1 MLPLVPPLVC
11 AAAARTLPQSADWL
25 RLVAGLRQ
33 RRGFWWLDS
42 ALPGP
47 PHGLYSFAGA
57 EPWCTAQRRGARN
70 TVQVHRA
77 PHWLQNSAST
87 GDAFELARS
96 LLPPRAIAAAKTGAH
111 AALPFIG
118 GLIAAFG
125 YECAEDNTNTANDT
139 DAADEA
145 AEPQAVLLGVDRLY
159 AYDHLAKRAFA
170 LALCAAH
177 SEAAAQRSANAAAQA
192 LCSALPDAEP
202 VQGWPDSA
210 PNAAFA
216 AQCRGAHSAERAKR
230 YTRAV
235 ESIRERIIAGDL
247 YQACLTHCMEL
258 PFAGDPW
265 AFYGALRARNP
276 APFAAYL
283 QLPGLTLAGSSPERF
298 LRATPN
304 GALESRP
311 IKGTRPR
318 GATRAEDL
326 RLRAELES
334 SQKDRAENL
343 MIVDLVRNDLGR
355 VAATGSVR
363 VSELFAIE
371 SYATV
376 FQMVSTV
383 RAQLRRGCD
392 ALDAVRA
399 AFPPGSMTGA
409 PKLAAMSLLRKLE
422 AARRGLYAGA
432 IGYLDARGGADLSV
446 VIRSASIR
454 NGRAA
459 LHAGGGI
466 VFDSNPAAEW
476 AEAQQKARALL
487 DALAAV
493 QPRGPLR

>member
-1 MLPLVPPLVC
+1 MLPRVPPLVC
-11 AAAARTLPQSADWL
+11 AAQVLPQSADWL

-47 PHGLYSFAGA
+47 PRGRYSFAGA

-70 TVQVHRA
+70 FVQVHRA
-77 PHWLQNSAST
+77 PHWLRDSALASAA
-87 GDAFELARS
+87 DAFQLARH
-96 LLPPRAIAAAKTGAH
+96 LLPPRSAIIADGAQSAK
-111 AALPFIG
+111 LPFIG

-125 YECAEDNTNTANDT
+125 YECAEAEAG
-139 DAADEA
+139 DADAT
-145 AEPQAVLLGVDRLY
+145 EPQAILLGVDRLY
-159 AYDHLAKRAFA
+159 AYDHSAKRGFA

-177 SEAAAQRSANAAAQA
+177 SESAAQRNANAAVQL

-202 VQGWPDSA
+202 VPGWPAA
-210 PNAAFA
+210 PPSAAFA
-216 AQCRGAHSAERAKR
+216 ARCTAQNAQQR
-230 YTRAV
+230 YARAV
-235 ESIRERIIAGDL
+235 EHIRQHIIAGDL
-247 YQACLTHCMEL
+247 YQACLTHCIEL

-265 AFYGALRARNP
+265 IFYGALRARNP

-283 QLPGLTLAGSSPERF
+283 ELPGMTLAGSSPERF
-298 LRATPN
+298 LRVSPN

-318 GATRAEDL
+318 GATRAEDM
-326 RLRAELES
+326 RLRAELAA

-376 FQMVSTV
+376 FQMVSSV

-409 PKLAAMSLLRKLE
+409 PKLAAMSLLRELE
-422 AARRGLYAGA
+422 AARRGLYSGA
-432 IGYLDARGGADLSV
+432 VGYLDARGGADLSV
-446 VIRSASIR
+446 VIRSACIR
-454 NGRAA
+454 KGRAEV
-459 LHAGGGI
+459 HTGGGI
-466 VFDSNPAAEW
+466 VFDSQPEAEW

-487 DALAAV
+487 DALAAA
-493 QPRGPLR
+493 QPKAPLR

>member
-1 MLPLVPPLVC
+1 MLPPVPPLVC
-11 AAAARTLPQSADWL
+11 AAAAQALPQSADWL

-33 RRGFWWLDS
+33 RSGFWWLDS

-47 PHGLYSFAGA
+47 PHGRYSFAGA

-70 TVQVHRA
+70 IVQVHRA
-77 PHWLQNSAST
+77 PPWPQNSAPT

-96 LLPPRAIAAAKTGAH
+96 LLPPRAIAAAQTGAH
-111 AALPFIG
+111 GAALPFIG

-125 YECAEDNTNTANDT
+125 YECAADDT
-139 DAADEA
+139 

-159 AYDHLAKRAFA
+159 AYDHLAKRGFA
-170 LALCAAH
+170 LALCAAQ
-177 SEAAAQRSANAAAQA
+177 SEAAAQRSATAEAKA

-202 VQGWPDSA
+202 VPGWPA
-210 PNAAFA
+210 APPNAAFA
-216 AQCRGAHSAERAKR
+216 AQCRGAHSAARAKR

-235 ESIRERIIAGDL
+235 EYIRERIIAGDL
-247 YQACLTHCMEL
+247 YQACFTHCMEL

-265 AFYGALRARNP
+265 DFYGALRARNP

-283 QLPGLTLAGSSPERF
+283 ELPGMTLAGSSPERF
-298 LRATPN
+298 LRAAPN

-326 RLRAELES
+326 RLRADLES

-446 VIRSASIR
+446 VIRSACIR
-454 NGRAA
+454 NGRAE

-466 VFDSNPAAEW
+466 VFDSDPNAEW
-476 AEAQQKARALL
+476 AEAQHKARALL

-493 QPRGPLR
+493 QPHAALR

>member
-1 MLPLVPPLVC
+1 MLPRVPPLAC
-11 AAAARTLPQSADWL
+11 AARALPQSADWL
-25 RLVAGLRQ
+25 RLVAGLRR
-33 RRGFWWLDS
+33 RRGFWWPDS

-47 PHGLYSFAGA
+47 PRGRYSFAGA

-70 TVQVHRA
+70 FVQVHRA
-77 PHWLQNSAST
+77 AHWLRNSALDSAA
-87 GDAFELARS
+87 DAFQLARH
-96 LLPPRAIAAAKTGAH
+96 LLPPRSAIIAGAGG
-111 AALPFIG
+111 APGAELPFIG

-125 YECAEDNTNTANDT
+125 YECAETETAGEAD
-139 DAADEA
+139 DADAT
-145 AEPQAVLLGVDRLY
+145 EPQAVLLGVDRLY
-159 AYDHLAKRAFA
+159 AYDHSAKRGFA

-177 SEAAAQRSANAAAQA
+177 SKSAAQRDATAAAQL

-202 VQGWPDSA
+202 VPGWPA
-210 PNAAFA
+210 APPNAAFA
-216 AQCRGAHSAERAKR
+216 ARCTAHNAQRAR
-230 YTRAV
+230 RHARAV
-235 ESIRERIIAGDL
+235 EHIRRRIIAGDL
-247 YQACLTHCMEL
+247 YQACLTHCIEL

-283 QLPGLTLAGSSPERF
+283 ELPGMTLAGSSPERF
-298 LRATPN
+298 LRAGPN

-326 RLRAELES
+326 RLRAELAA

-376 FQMVSTV
+376 FQMVSSV

-422 AARRGLYAGA
+422 AARRGLYSGA
-432 IGYLDARGGADLSV
+432 VGYLDARGGADLSV
-446 VIRSASIR
+446 VIRSACIR
-454 NGRAA
+454 NGRAE
-459 LHAGGGI
+459 LHTGGGI
-466 VFDSNPAAEW
+466 VFDSQPHAEW

-493 QPRGPLR
+493 QPNAPLR

>member
-1 MLPLVPPLVC
+1 MPPFVC
-11 AAAARTLPQSADWL
+11 AAAHALPQSADWL

-42 ALPGP
+42 ARPGP
-47 PHGLYSFAGA
+47 PHGRYSFAGA

-70 TVQVHRA
+70 IVQVHRA
-77 PHWLQNSAST
+77 PPWLQNSAPT

-96 LLPPRAIAAAKTGAH
+96 LLPPRAIAANNGAH

-125 YECAEDNTNTANDT
+125 YECAA
-139 DAADEA
+139 DAAAANNTTAATDA

-159 AYDHLAKRAFA
+159 AYDHLAKRGFA
-170 LALCAAH
+170 LALCAAQ
-177 SEAAAQRSANAAAQA
+177 SEAAAQRRATAEAKA
-192 LCSALPDAEP
+192 LCSAPPDAEP
-202 VQGWPDSA
+202 VPGWPASL

-235 ESIRERIIAGDL
+235 EYIRERIIAGDL
-247 YQACLTHCMEL
+247 YQACLTHCIAL

-265 AFYGALRARNP
+265 DFYGALRARNP

-298 LRATPN
+298 LRASPN

-326 RLRAELES
+326 RLRAELEA

-363 VSELFAIE
+363 VSEIFAIE

-432 IGYLDARGGADLSV
+432 VGYLDARGGADLSV
-446 VIRSASIR
+446 VIRSACFR
-454 NGRAA
+454 NGRAE

-466 VFDSNPAAEW
+466 VFDSNPHAEW
-476 AEAQQKARALL
+476 AEAQHKARALL

-493 QPRGPLR
+493 QPRAALR

>member
-1 MLPLVPPLVC
+1 MLSLVPPLVC
-11 AAAARTLPQSADWL
+11 AAAAQALPQSADWL

-70 TVQVHRA
+70 IVQVQRA
-77 PHWLQNSAST
+77 PHWLQNFAST

-96 LLPPRAIAAAKTGAH
+96 LLPPRAIAATTGARV

-125 YECAEDNTNTANDT
+125 YECAVDDTNAANDT
-139 DAADEA
+139 DAADD

-159 AYDHLAKRAFA
+159 AYDHLAKRGFA

-177 SEAAAQRSANAAAQA
+177 SKEAAQRSANVAADA

-202 VQGWPDSA
+202 VPGWPASPA
-210 PNAAFA
+210 NAAFA

-235 ESIRERIIAGDL
+235 EHIRERIIAGDL

-258 PFAGDPW
+258 PFGGDPW

-283 QLPGLTLAGSSPERF
+283 QLPGMTLAGSSPERF

-326 RLRAELES
+326 QLRAELEA

-355 VAATGSVR
+355 VAATGSVC

-446 VIRSASIR
+446 VIRSACIR

-466 VFDSNPAAEW
+466 VFDSNPDAEW

-493 QPRGPLR
+493 QPRAALR

>member
-11 AAAARTLPQSADWL
+11 AAAAWALPQSADWL

-47 PHGLYSFAGA
+47 PRGLYSFAGA

-70 TVQVHRA
+70 FVQVHRA
-77 PHWLQNSAST
+77 PHWLRNAAPAST
-87 GDAFELARS
+87 CSAFELARQ
-96 LLPPRAIAAAKTGAH
+96 LLPPRRAIAIAADGAQ
-111 AALPFIG
+111 LPFIG

-125 YECAEDNTNTANDT
+125 YECAEAANNAAAT
-139 DAADEA
+139 DAAD
-145 AEPQAVLLGVDRLY
+145 EPQAVLLGVDRLY
-159 AYDHLAKRAFA
+159 AYDHQAQRGFA
-170 LALCAAH
+170 LALCAAQ
-177 SEAAAQRSANAAAQA
+177 SKAAAQRDADAAAKS
-192 LCSALPDAEP
+192 LRNALPDAEP
-202 VQGWPDSA
+202 VPGWPAA
-210 PNAAFA
+210 PNTARA
-216 AQCRGAHSAERAKR
+216 AQCRGAHSAARAKR

-235 ESIRERIIAGDL
+235 EHIRERIIAGDL
-247 YQACLTHCMEL
+247 YQACLTHCLEL

-283 QLPGLTLAGSSPERF
+283 ELPGMTLAGSSPERF
-298 LRATPN
+298 LRATPS

-318 GATRAEDL
+318 GATPAEDL
-326 RLRAELES
+326 RLRAELEA

-376 FQMVSTV
+376 FQMVSAV

-422 AARRGLYAGA
+422 AARRGLYSGA
-432 IGYLDARGGADLSV
+432 AGYLDARGGADLSV
-446 VIRSASIR
+446 IIRSACIR
-454 NGRAA
+454 NGRAE

-466 VFDSNPAAEW
+466 VFDSDPHAEW

-493 QPRGPLR
+493 QPHAPLR